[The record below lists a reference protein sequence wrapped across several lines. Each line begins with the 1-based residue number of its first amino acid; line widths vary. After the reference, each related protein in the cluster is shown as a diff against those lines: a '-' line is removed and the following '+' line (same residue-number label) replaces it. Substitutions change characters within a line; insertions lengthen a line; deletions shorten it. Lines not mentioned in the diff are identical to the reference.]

1 MRTPIHSLVEDGSL
15 RIRFT
20 KFASGERVPV
30 LVDSRGLP
38 AYLPTLFVTT
48 QIRNASKAPNTML
61 AALHALR
68 LLYRWAVTH
77 SIDLQERFE
86 AQKFLSD
93 SETESLRAFAQTRST
108 FDQRASRT
116 VIGLPRRTEGA
127 RMSHATTSPA
137 RISTNAHYIRLSYIA
152 KYVRWMGNNILDRS
166 HASEK
171 GRASLAQLV
180 VRIEMARPR
189 VRRGSSFAARRSL
202 DAAAQRRL
210 QELVCPSFAGNP
222 FTPALR
228 TRNALIIHL
237 LSELGIRAGEL
248 LALKAQD
255 FDLQANEVVIA
266 RRHDDPEDP
275 RPNQPVAKTLDRR
288 LPLSPALSKAVYEY
302 VLHDRSKLRRAKRH
316 DFLIVT
322 HQPGPH
328 EGLPMSI
335 KGLEKVFALLR
346 SVEPKLSDLTPH
358 VLRHTWNE
366 RFSASTDANGTSV
379 ADEEKMRSYWMGWR
393 EASGTASTYLRRRT
407 EQLVKGALLNL
418 QAPKRGKGGRH
429 GP

>member
-1 MRTPIHSLVEDGSL
+1 MHTLTHSLVEDGSF

-20 KFASGERVPV
+20 KFASGERVPM
-30 LVDSRGLP
+30 LVDSRGVP

-61 AALHALR
+61 AALHSLR
-68 LLYRWAVTH
+68 LLYRWAAAL

-86 AQKFLSD
+86 AQKFLTD
-93 SETESLRAFAQTRST
+93 SETESLRAFAQTRSAING
-108 FDQRASRT
+108 RASRK

-127 RMSHATTSPA
+127 RMSHAATPPA

-152 KYVRWMGNNILDRS
+152 QYVHWMGNYILDRS
-166 HASEK
+166 QVSEK

-180 VRIEMARPR
+180 ARIEMSRPR
-189 VRRGSSFAARRSL
+189 VRRGSSFVARQSL
-202 DAAAQRRL
+202 DTAAQQRL
-210 QELVCPSFAGNP
+210 DKLVCPSFAGNP
-222 FTPALR
+222 FTSVLR
-228 TRNALIIHL
+228 TRNALIINL
-237 LSELGIRAGEL
+237 LSELGMRAGEL
-248 LALKAQD
+248 LALKVQD

-275 RPNQPVAKTLDRR
+275 RPAQPVAKTLDRR

-302 VLHDRSKLRRAKRH
+302 VLHDRGRLRRAKRH

-335 KGLEKVFALLR
+335 KGLEKVFAVLR

-366 RFSASTDANGTSV
+366 RFSVSVDANGTSI

-393 EASGTASTYLRRRT
+393 EASGSASTYLRRRT
-407 EQLVKGALLNL
+407 EQMTKRASLKL
-418 QAPKRGKGGRH
+418 QSAKKGGGGRSET
-429 GP
+429 